1 MRRKGEFQ
9 QESWT
14 TLSLYINT
22 GRQHNDRDHVLHF
35 IKMNEAL
42 TESPGRQPA
51 FKLGDNNWHTVVLT
65 KDSDKGSSKNNQ
77 DTEVKKM
84 H

>member
-9 QESWT
+9 EESWT

-22 GRQHNDRDHVLHF
+22 GRQHNDRDHVLHC

-51 FKLGDNNWHTVVLT
+51 FKLGR
-65 KDSDKGSSKNNQ
+65 Q
-77 DTEVKKM
+77 
-84 H
+84 